1 MSTHKKFPEL
11 VVVFDGDCPFC
22 SQYVQLLKLGETVGA
37 TRLINARSGDPIA
50 IELQQLGYDLN
61 QGMVVRHKGQTY
73 YGADGVH
80 VLACLTTS
88 SKTFNR
94 INNVIF
100 GSLIVS
106 RALYP
111 ILRFGRSAAL
121 RLRGKSKI

>member
-1 MSTHKKFPEL
+1 MSTNKEFSEL

-22 SQYVQLLKLGETVGA
+22 SQYVQLLKLREIVGA
-37 TRLINARSGDPIA
+37 TRLVNARSGDSIA
-50 IELQQLGYDLN
+50 IELQQSGYDLN
-61 QGMVVRHKGQTY
+61 QGMVVRYKGQTY
-73 YGADGVH
+73 CGADGVH

-88 SKTFNR
+88 SRTFNR
-94 INNVIF
+94 VNNVIF

-121 RLRGKSKI
+121 RLLGKSEI